1 MEHIKVIIAQ
11 GILCK
16 MTEGKCRG
24 NWGVTQID
32 RLIVQLLFDVSDQCQ
47 AFSEQS
53 CLLLY
58 YFYFCRSGL
67 FPAVLAL
74 CSATWPGLL
83 QLQRGSIITANSSH
97 TSASDSQTHVYYACA
112 CANVSTMVTPDSAEF
127 LSLFII
133 YLGAFTPFAA
143 CSVVRQFCN
152 SSEVLFCTRDGWNGI
167 FLNVIKY
174 FLR

>member
-53 CLLLY
+53 CSLFY
-58 YFYFCRSGL
+58 YFCVFVGL
-67 FPAVLAL
+67 ACFLQFWLFVRLLDRACCSSSVDPLSPQTAHIQVQVIVRHTCIMPVLVRMYPRWCDSSSCWISLTFYYLFGSIHPL
-74 CSATWPGLL
+74 CSL
-83 QLQRGSIITANSSH
+83 
-97 TSASDSQTHVYYACA
+97 
-112 CANVSTMVTPDSAEF
+112 
-127 LSLFII
+127 
-133 YLGAFTPFAA
+133 
-143 CSVVRQFCN
+143 
-152 SSEVLFCTRDGWNGI
+152 
-167 FLNVIKY
+167 
-174 FLR
+174 